1 LNIGDLLNLRVLDHR
16 TGSFRVVPFHVEGIV
31 QEFPS
36 APRDSFMVANL
47 SYLQAVD
54 HAGGANVVFVKAAN
68 PPAVASEVARATNGD
83 GTIVKDVTQTSQQTV
98 SSITAV
104 DLRGIS
110 QIEEAFTVLL
120 AAAAMALF
128 IAVTVIER
136 RHEFATMAAVG
147 ASLRSIGSFVW
158 SEAAIVLVAGLVLA
172 IGLGVLL
179 ALMLIAMLQHVFDPP
194 PDALSIPWA
203 YLGELAAA
211 GIVTTT
217 LAVLI
222 TSLRLKR
229 LPLGRLLREQ

>member
-1 LNIGDLLNLRVLDHR
+1 
-16 TGSFRVVPFHVEGIV
+16 
-31 QEFPS
+31 
-36 APRDSFMVANL
+36 M
-47 SYLQAVD
+47 
-54 HAGGANVVFVKAAN
+54 
-68 PPAVASEVARATNGD
+68 
-83 GTIVKDVTQTSQQTV
+83 

-104 DLRGIS
+104 GLRGIS
-110 QIEEAFTVLL
+110 QTEEAFTVLL
-120 AAAAMALF
+120 AAPAMALF

-158 SEAAIVLVAGLVLA
+158 SEAAIVLAAGLLLA

-179 ALMLIAMLQHVFDPP
+179 ALMLIAMIQHVFDPP
-194 PDALSIPWA
+194 PDALSIPWI

-211 GIVTTT
+211 GILTTT